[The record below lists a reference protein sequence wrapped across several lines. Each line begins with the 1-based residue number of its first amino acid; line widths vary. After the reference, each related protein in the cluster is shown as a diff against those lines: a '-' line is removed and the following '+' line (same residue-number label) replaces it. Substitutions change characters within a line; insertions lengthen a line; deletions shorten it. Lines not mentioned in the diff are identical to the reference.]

1 MRALPE
7 IFFFA
12 IVFYILYRFI
22 FNFVVPIART
32 TRQVKQQFRNMQEM
46 HQQQQGHFQDAYGP
60 FNGQGGSFNG
70 QNGSFNGQA
79 GGAQASASTRQQQQG
94 PSTSKGGEY
103 IDFEEI
109 K

>member
-12 IVFYILYRFI
+12 IVFYVLYRFI

-32 TRQVKQQFRNMQEM
+32 TRQVRQQFKNMQDLHE
-46 HQQQQGHFQDAYGP
+46 QAQG
-60 FNGQGGSFNG
+60 G
-70 QNGSFNGQA
+70 QNGYGQSGQGQSAGYGQGQPGYGQRAQADA
-79 GGAQASASTRQQQQG
+79 GGQQRKPNSG
-94 PSTSKGGEY
+94 KVGEY

>member
-32 TRQVKQQFRNMQEM
+32 TRQVKQQFRNMQET
-46 HQQQQGHFQDAYGP
+46 HNQQNAYQESVYDRNNSRQEKP
-60 FNGQGGSFNG
+60 TSNG
-70 QNGSFNGQA
+70 
-79 GGAQASASTRQQQQG
+79 
-94 PSTSKGGEY
+94 KGGEY
-103 IDFEEI
+103 IDFEEV

>member
-1 MRALPE
+1 MMPLSE
-7 IFFFA
+7 IFFLA
-12 IVFYILYRFI
+12 IVLYVLYRFV

-46 HQQQQGHFQDAYGP
+46 HNQQDPFQDTYG
-60 FNGQGGSFNG
+60 N
-70 QNGSFNGQA
+70 
-79 GGAQASASTRQQQQG
+79 QG
-94 PSTSKGGEY
+94 PYDGQSYGSSTSAAQPKKPASNDKGGEY